1 MPVGTPIVSIAVPD
15 PVPYGTAMASCSTS
29 GSQNIVATSMP
40 HGAQELTYRTF
51 PTNIPGI
58 GARLYNTAGS
68 PDNAYPHS
76 SAYTA
81 PVGIYYGHSFTLQF
95 VKVANVTGAG
105 IVQAAD
111 VVSFQYDTDGN
122 PVYLNFIAT
131 GSIQFI
137 QGACQTPDVYV
148 RLKGKLTDFPNV
160 GSTGTAVPVNIQLNN
175 CPGGMNGI
183 SYRIDPVTNVVNP
196 AQSVVDLDASSSAA
210 GVGVQLLTSGL
221 NPFPLSKATPFTG
234 YTGAGG
240 SFTIPLM
247 ARYYRT
253 GALSPGIA
261 NSAMTFTMTYY

>member
-1 MPVGTPIVSIAVPD
+1 MGQPGFVLCLTAIALMFAPGLAQATCVYASGFHGPFTVSVPLSGSYKVPRDIPVGTPIVSIAVPD
-15 PVPYGTAMASCSTS
+15 PVPYGTAMASCSTA

-58 GARLYNTAGS
+58 GARLCNTAGS
-68 PDNAYPHS
+68 PDNACPHS

-131 GSIQFI
+131 GSTFV
-137 QGACQTPDVYV
+137 T
-148 RLKGKLTDFPNV
+148 
-160 GSTGTAVPVNIQLNN
+160 GS
-175 CPGGMNGI
+175 M
-183 SYRIDPVTNVVNP
+183 R
-196 AQSVVDLDASSSAA
+196 
-210 GVGVQLLTSGL
+210 
-221 NPFPLSKATPFTG
+221 
-234 YTGAGG
+234 
-240 SFTIPLM
+240 
-247 ARYYRT
+247 
-253 GALSPGIA
+253 
-261 NSAMTFTMTYY
+261 